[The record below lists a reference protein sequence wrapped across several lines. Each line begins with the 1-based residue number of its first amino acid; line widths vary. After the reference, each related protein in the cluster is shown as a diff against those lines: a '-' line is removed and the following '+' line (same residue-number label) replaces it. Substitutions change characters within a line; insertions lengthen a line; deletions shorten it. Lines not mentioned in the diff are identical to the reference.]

1 MGKEKRWAMYFSI
14 QQQKQMGLKKS
25 QVARNLNVA
34 RNTVDRFWNM
44 TIDEYKAFME
54 SLEIRSRKLD
64 SHEPEI
70 VGWLR
75 KYPDLSAA
83 QVMDW
88 LKERHPSLEVAE
100 STVRN
105 YVRGLRMEYN
115 IPKVLRIRNYEAVE
129 ELPMGQQMQVD
140 FGETKLR
147 HPEGHLV
154 KLWFI
159 TFVLS
164 HSRHKYALWQDR
176 PFTTDDVVD
185 AHEQA
190 FAFYGGL
197 PEEIV
202 YDQDHLLLTSENH
215 GDLILTQEFGKYVK
229 QRAFRIYMCRKGDPE
244 SKGKIE
250 NVVKY
255 IKRNFAR
262 HRSFTTVDKLNE
274 QCLAWLS
281 RTGNA
286 KMHDTTKKIPAE
298 VYAIEKAYLRPV
310 QNKIQKPCNSSLTRT
325 VRKDNTIWYASN
337 RYTVP
342 IGTYDG
348 TDKEVAVRVTKENQL
363 IIYEEDTGHILAEHS
378 LCLHGKGELIRNKN
392 HGRDR
397 TKGIQE
403 YLDHVAEQF
412 TDPSQARRYLGEIRQ
427 QKPRYIRDQL
437 QVIEKRM
444 AEADGQPAADK
455 ALTYCL
461 KHRLYSAA
469 DFADAMEHY
478 LQQQPTKTGE
488 PAQSDYGLLHSVDTA
503 KLKAKPQIRDF
514 QAYQRILRGDQE
526 HEHVH
531 G

>member
-1 MGKEKRWAMYFSI
+1 MRNEERWPMYFEI
-14 QQQKQMGLKKS
+14 RKQKELGLRKS
-25 QVARNLNVA
+25 QVARNLNVS
-34 RNTVDRFWNM
+34 RNTVIRFWSM
-44 TIDEYKAFME
+44 TLEEYKQFME
-54 SLEIRSRKLD
+54 GLETRSKKLE
-64 SHEPEI
+64 SYEPEI
-70 VGWLR
+70 VRWLR
-75 KYPDLSAA
+75 EYPDLSAA

-88 LKERHPSLEVAE
+88 LKERYGSLEVAE

-105 YVRGLRMEYN
+105 YVRGIRLEYG
-115 IPKVLRIRNYEAVE
+115 IPKAVRIRHYEAVE

-164 HSRHKYALWQDR
+164 HSRYKYALWQDR
-176 PFTTDDVVD
+176 PFTTVDVVD

-190 FAFYGGL
+190 FVFYGGM

-215 GDLILTQEFGKYVK
+215 GDLILTHEFAKYVDE
-229 QRAFRIYMCRKGDPE
+229 RAFRIHMCRKGDPE

-262 HRSFTTVDKLNE
+262 HRPFTNVDKLNE

-286 KMHDTTKKIPAE
+286 NVHHTTKKIPAE
-298 VYAIEKAYLRPV
+298 VYALEKAHLRPV
-310 QNKIQKPCNSSLTRT
+310 HKKIEKLSSSSITRT
-325 VRKDNTIWYASN
+325 VRKDNTIWYEAN

-348 TDKEVAVRVTKENQL
+348 TDKEVAVRVAKENKL
-363 IIYEEDTGHILAEHS
+363 IIYEKDSGQVLAEHA
-378 LCLHGKGELIRNKN
+378 LCLHKKGELIRNNN

-397 TKGIQE
+397 AKGVQE
-403 YLDHVAEQF
+403 YIDHVAEQF
-412 TDPSQARRYLGEIRQ
+412 TDIDQGRCYVEEIRKQ
-427 QKPRYIRDQL
+427 MPRYIRDQL
-437 QVIEKRM
+437 QAIEKGIS
-444 AEADGQPAADK
+444 EANTEAASQ
-455 ALTYCL
+455 ALAYCL
-461 KHRLYSAA
+461 KHSLYRAT
-469 DFADAMEHY
+469 DFVNALNHFIEKQKQTSVKPVQSELKLLAQVDA
-478 LQQQPTKTGE
+478 
-488 PAQSDYGLLHSVDTA
+488 A
-503 KLKAKPQIRDF
+503 KLKTKPQIRDF
-514 QAYQRILRGDQE
+514 ETYQRILG
-526 HEHVH
+526 
-531 G
+531 GG